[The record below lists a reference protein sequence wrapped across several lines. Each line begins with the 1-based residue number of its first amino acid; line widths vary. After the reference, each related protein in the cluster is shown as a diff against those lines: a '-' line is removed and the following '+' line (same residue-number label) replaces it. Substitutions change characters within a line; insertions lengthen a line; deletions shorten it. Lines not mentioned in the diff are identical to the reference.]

1 MTKRSVDLTSAAAPG
16 EGIPHPSYQGIRPMA
31 ALFKSLVFGI
41 VQWVFLGCL
50 WYVTVTFVFPCVAYL
65 WITAGAG
72 WTIVICAVGG
82 FFALALIGI
91 VIEKWENVQKRRLA
105 CCECICID
113 CGYETCTTQHT
124 PAAPGSVDEALQNI
138 YMKHIKEDL
147 KSKQLDLFFER

>member
-1 MTKRSVDLTSAAAPG
+1 
-16 EGIPHPSYQGIRPMA
+16 MA

-41 VQWVFLGCL
+41 VQWVFFGCL

-105 CCECICID
+105 
-113 CGYETCTTQHT
+113 
-124 PAAPGSVDEALQNI
+124 
-138 YMKHIKEDL
+138 
-147 KSKQLDLFFER
+147 

>member
-41 VQWVFLGCL
+41 VQWVFFGCL

-82 FFALALIGI
+82 FLHADTLL
-91 VIEKWENVQKRRLA
+91 VIPLHLMWSCRLHA
-105 CCECICID
+105 RTQ
-113 CGYETCTTQHT
+113 YE
-124 PAAPGSVDEALQNI
+124 
-138 YMKHIKEDL
+138 
-147 KSKQLDLFFER
+147 